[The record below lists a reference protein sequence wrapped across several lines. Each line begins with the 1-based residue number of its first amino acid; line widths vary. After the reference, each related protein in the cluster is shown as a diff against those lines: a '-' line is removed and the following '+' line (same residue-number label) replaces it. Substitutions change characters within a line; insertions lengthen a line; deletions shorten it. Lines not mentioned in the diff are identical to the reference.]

1 MRAKFQSTREE
12 LLTAYLKK
20 TIDFKATPDSF
31 DLLMDHLWKRFFLA
45 YLKKTI
51 DFKTPPDSSNFLT
64 GDHVAQEFKAY
75 VREFFSEATPDSS
88 TLQTQNRINP
98 SRLLI

>member
-20 TIDFKATPDSF
+20 TIDFKATPDWSE
-31 DLLMDHLWKRFFLA
+31 LLFDHLWKQFKVA
-45 YLKKTI
+45 YFKKTI
-51 DFKTPPDSSNFLT
+51 DFKTPPDSNNFLT
-64 GDHVAQEFKAY
+64 KDHVAEEFAAY
-75 VREFFSEATPDSS
+75 TREFISEATADSS